1 MVQREFCDGSFK
13 LFLQPSQPVQRES
26 AALSFQLQQI
36 HMGRAVFS
44 TRGEW
49 AQQEKRMM

>member
-1 MVQREFCDGSFK
+1 MVQREFCH
-13 LFLQPSQPVQRES
+13 FLQTVSKSISISTES

-49 AQQEKRMM
+49 AQQEKRLM

>member
-13 LFLQPSQPVQRES
+13 LFLQPSQSVQTES

-49 AQQEKRMM
+49 AQQEKILI

>member
-1 MVQREFCDGSFK
+1 MVQREFYDSSFK
-13 LFLQPSQPVQRES
+13 LFLQPPQSVETES

-49 AQQEKRMM
+49 AQQEKRLM

>member
-1 MVQREFCDGSFK
+1 MVQREFCDSSFK
-13 LFLQPSQPVQRES
+13 LFLQASQFVQKES

-44 TRGEW
+44 TGVEW
-49 AQQEKRMM
+49 AQQEKRLM